1 MSWNDLEK
9 QASRIKQT
17 NLRELFAQDPK
28 RDSYLTFDA
37 GDLHFDFSKH
47 LIDKEALA
55 ALQNFAI
62 EQEVELGISRMFSG
76 EKINVTENRSVL
88 HTALRKPKS
97 QTLILDGDDVV
108 GQVHATLDRMR
119 LFANQVRSGEL
130 IGANNSPIKNIVNI
144 GIGGSDLGPVM
155 AYESLKHYSD
165 TDLKFFF
172 VSNVDGSDLQEVLK
186 QIQPQETLFI
196 VASKTFTTSETMT
209 NARSARK
216 WLEENL
222 GTAFAPENHFV
233 ALSTNSKLVSE
244 FGISPERTF
253 GFWDW
258 VGGRFSMESAIG
270 LSTMIAI
277 GPQAF
282 DEMLN
287 GFHKIDKYFEET
299 AIDSNVVVVMALL
312 TIWYRNFFDAQS
324 HAVLPYDNY
333 LKRFPAYLQQLLMES
348 NGKSVTI
355 DGKKVNYQTSP
366 VYWGEPGTNGQHSFH
381 QMLHQ
386 GTSLVPV
393 DFIFGA
399 KPVTD
404 IGNHHTLLLA
414 NVLAQS
420 SVLAFGKTAS
430 EIEAEGTIAD
440 LVPHK
445 VMPGNRPSTM
455 IIYPRLTPN
464 ILGQLVALYEHITL
478 VQGLLWKVG
487 SFDQW
492 GVELGKTV
500 ANSITP
506 ALESGN
512 TDSLDPATARL
523 VAKIRSY

>member
-1 MSWNDLEK
+1 MNWNRIEE
-9 QASRIKQT
+9 QAARLKET
-17 NLRELFAQDPK
+17 NLRSLFAKDPN
-28 RDSYLTFDA
+28 RASYLTFDA
-37 GDLHFDFSKH
+37 VDLHFDFTKH
-47 LIDKEALA
+47 LIDEESLKALH
-55 ALQNFAI
+55 LFA
-62 EQEVELGISRMFSG
+62 VERGVALGITKMFSG
-76 EKINVTENRSVL
+76 VRINATENRSVL
-88 HTALRKPKS
+88 HTALRKPRDSK
-97 QTLILDGDDVV
+97 LVVDGVNVV
-108 GQVHATLDRMR
+108 EQVHGTLNRMR
-119 LFANQVRSGEL
+119 LFANKVRTGQL
-130 IGANNSPIKNIVNI
+130 KGANGLPIKNIVNI

-155 AYESLKHYSD
+155 AYESLKFYAD

-172 VSNVDGSDLQEVLK
+172 VSNVDGSDIQEVLK
-186 QIQPQETLFI
+186 QIDPATTLFI

-209 NARSARK
+209 NAKSAKR
-216 WLEENL
+216 WLESNL
-222 GTAFAPENHFV
+222 GSAFVPENHFV
-233 ALSTNSKLVSE
+233 ALSTNSKLVTE
-244 FGISPERTF
+244 FGISPDKTF

-277 GPQAF
+277 GPDSF
-282 DEMLN
+282 DEMLQ
-287 GFHKIDKYFEET
+287 GFHKMDTYFESTPIE
-299 AIDSNVVVVMALL
+299 SNVVVTMALL
-312 TIWYRNFFDAQS
+312 TLWYRNFFDAQS
-324 HAVLPYDNY
+324 HAVLPYENY

-355 DGKKVNYQTSP
+355 DGRKIDYQTSP

-399 KPVTD
+399 KPVSE
-404 IGNHHTLLLA
+404 ISNHHTLLLA

-420 SVLAFGKTAS
+420 SVLAFGKSAD
-430 EIEAEGTIAD
+430 EIAAEGTDAN

-455 IIYPRLTPN
+455 IIYPRLTPS
-464 ILGQLVALYEHITL
+464 ILGQLVALYEHLTL
-478 VQGLLWKVG
+478 VQGLLWNVG

-506 ALESGN
+506 ALENGDTN
-512 TDSLDPATARL
+512 SLDIATARL
-523 VAKIRSY
+523 VKKIRSY